1 MIDLEDALYNSSI
14 EEAVKNI
21 FDLKLPTSSF
31 LRIPYDTNELEQTYK
46 YIKPLIL
53 AGFYNLIL
61 PKVIDKLGVESFITT
76 IQKWRSNKY
85 QLILL
90 IEHPLAI
97 LNLPEMLQIKGIK
110 GVGLGSHDY
119 CESVGMKHTLDNLY
133 WARMQLLNAG
143 KAFNKEVI
151 DIASMNLNDDHLFR
165 SECED
170 AFSKGFDAKFIIHP
184 WQLNIINN
192 LSLYTPEE
200 IKLAL
205 LLKDYIIKI
214 GGEEYFTIAKLEG
227 KVIEKPH
234 LGRIKKILK
243 ETGHG
248 SF

>member
-1 MIDLEDALYNSSI
+1 VIDLEDALYNSSI

-21 FDLKLPTSSF
+21 FELKLPNSSF
-31 LRIPYDTNELEQTYK
+31 LRIPYDPIELEQTHK

-53 AGFYNLIL
+53 AGFHNLIL
-61 PKVIDKLGVESFITT
+61 PKVIDKFGVESFIKT
-76 IQKWRSNKY
+76 IQKWRSNRY

-90 IEHPLAI
+90 IEHPIAI
-97 LNLPEMLQIKGIK
+97 INLPKILEIEGIT
-110 GVGLGSHDY
+110 GIGLGSHDY
-119 CESVGMKHTLDNLY
+119 CESVGMKHTLENLY
-133 WARMQLLNAG
+133 WARMQLLNTG

-151 DIASMNLNDDHLFR
+151 DIASMNLYDDHLFR

-192 LSLYTPEE
+192 MRLYSPEE

-205 LLKDYIIKI
+205 LLKDYISQI
-214 GGEEYFTIAKLEG
+214 GGEKYFTIAKLEG

-234 LGRIKKILK
+234 IGRIKKILK